1 MAVTGTF
8 TGDLTF
14 KASAARLAPWTGT
27 IVFDGEGVTEE
38 ITGAEGAQIEVV
50 LDSSRDTASVKVES
64 YFRGGIWMTNLSRE
78 GNGTYMATLTSTI
91 VRITVS
97 CGSESDNGTL
107 TYTVTPVSP
116 RG

>member
-27 IVFDGEGVTEE
+27 IVFDGEGVTKK
-38 ITGAEGAQIEVV
+38 IAGAANAQIKVV
-50 LDSSRDTASVKVES
+50 LDSSQDTASVKVES
-64 YFRGGIWMTNLSRE
+64 YFRGEIWTTNLSKE
-78 GNGTYMATLTSTI
+78 GNGTYTGTLTSTI